1 VRFVLVHSPF
11 VAPAMWAPV
20 ADELRARGHD
30 ALAPD
35 VDEVDQVGDAGAVL
49 VAYSGAGA
57 ALRGPA
63 RAYVFADAILPRE
76 GTRLEEAPAQMREL
90 VEAGGHFPDWTE
102 EYLVE
107 ATIARS
113 VATDVVRLLR
123 PRGLDFFRA
132 PLPALGAWPDAP
144 VAYLRWSEAYDDVLA
159 EARRR
164 GWPTRERDG
173 HHFQLLAE
181 PGQVAADLIELAGSL
196 GA

>member
-1 VRFVLVHSPF
+1 MRFVLVHSPF
-11 VAPAMWAPV
+11 VAPAIWAPV
-20 ADELRARGHD
+20 ADELRALGHE
-30 ALAPD
+30 ARAPD
-35 VDEVDQVGDAGAVL
+35 VDELDAVGDPGAVL

-63 RAYVFADAILPRE
+63 RAYVFADALLPRA
-76 GTRLEEAPAQMREL
+76 GTRFEEAPTAMQEL

-102 EYLVE
+102 QYLVD
-107 ATIARS
+107 AAIPGA
-113 VATDVVRLLR
+113 VAGEVVRLLR

-132 PLPALGAWPDAP
+132 PLPALGTWPDAP

-164 GWPTRERDG
+164 GWPTRERDA

-181 PGQVAADLIELAGSL
+181 PRQVAADLIELAGSL

>member
-1 VRFVLVHSPF
+1 MRFVLVHSPF
-11 VAPAMWAPV
+11 VAPAIWAPV
-20 ADELRARGHD
+20 ADALRALGHE
-30 ALAPD
+30 ARVPD
-35 VDEVDQVGDAGAVL
+35 VDKGDVVGDSGAVL

-57 ALRGPA
+57 TLRGPA
-63 RAYVFADAILPRE
+63 LAYVLADALIPQE
-76 GTRLEEAPAQMREL
+76 GTRLEESPTPMRQL
-90 VEAGGHFPDWTE
+90 VEAGGRFPDWTE

-107 ATIARS
+107 AGIPRG
-113 VATDVVRLLR
+113 VAGEVVRLLR
-123 PRGLDFFRA
+123 PRGIDFFRA
-132 PLPALGAWPDAP
+132 PLPALGTWPDAP

-181 PGQVAADLIELAGSL
+181 PREVAGDLIELAGSL